1 MRFIQQAQR
10 ELGLKE
16 LSLRCDCENL
26 ETVYVVE
33 RSGQL
38 VVTDRGD
45 TFQYLDLSSDQTY
58 GAMDVQLAR
67 AICHR
72 HGAELDDHDPELYP
86 QVIRVVA
93 HRPLRDTID
102 AVAGAIDE
110 LFSTAINKQQRP
122 GGPPWD

>member
-26 ETVYVVE
+26 ETVYVVD

-93 HRPLRDTID
+93 RGPLRDAVD

-110 LFSTAINKQQRP
+110 LFSTAMEKQRQP
-122 GGPPWD
+122 GGPPRD